1 LTVKGGRIGTKLG
14 AWVQTIERLGEVKSD
29 PWSTKPKAIRLVQV
43 ERLPTGQEVGDLSMS
58 RITGRS

>member
-29 PWSTKPKAIRLVQV
+29 PLRTHGEDKKYKDSLKA
-43 ERLPTGQEVGDLSMS
+43 
-58 RITGRS
+58 